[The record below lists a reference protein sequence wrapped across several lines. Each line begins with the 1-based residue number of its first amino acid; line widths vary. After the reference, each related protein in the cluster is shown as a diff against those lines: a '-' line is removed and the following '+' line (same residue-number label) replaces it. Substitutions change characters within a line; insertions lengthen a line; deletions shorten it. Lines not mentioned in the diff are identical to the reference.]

1 MARFGRAK
9 FLTCFYC
16 GKRPGIKFDGTSR
29 DFLCLHC
36 DATNYLDEVCAVPND
51 GTGELAKPGPPF
63 VSYMLLTLIEW
74 RNHRPPCR
82 NRA

>member
-51 GTGELAKPGPPF
+51 GTG
-63 VSYMLLTLIEW
+63 
-74 RNHRPPCR
+74 
-82 NRA
+82 